1 VGLKPLPREFF
12 ARGTVAVARA
22 LLGELLVHETASG
35 VLVGRIVE
43 VEAYRGR
50 RDPAS
55 HAHRR
60 TARSEI
66 MYGRPGVAYV
76 YLSYGVHHCLNV
88 VTEDAGR
95 AGAVL
100 IRSIEPVEGAPAMLR
115 RAPAQMPHRVGAGP
129 GRLTRALGIDLTHN
143 GADLGTPPLYLA
155 HGGGLR
161 LHIASGPRI
170 GVTQAVSRP
179 WRFGIDRHPSLS
191 RPFPPGL

>member
-12 ARGTVAVARA
+12 DRGTVAVARA
-22 LLGELLVHETASG
+22 LLGQLLVHETASG
-35 VLVGRIVE
+35 VLAGRIVE

-50 RDPAS
+50 LDPAS

-88 VTEDAGR
+88 VTEADGR

-100 IRSIEPVEGAPAMLR
+100 IRSIEPVEGACVMLR
-115 RAPAQMPHRVGAGP
+115 RAPAQMLHRVGAGP
-129 GRLTRALGIDLTHN
+129 GRLTRALAIDLTHN
-143 GADLGTPPLYLA
+143 GADLGAPPLYLA
-155 HGGGLR
+155 HGD
-161 LHIASGPRI
+161 GPRLRIATGTRI
-170 GVTQAVSRP
+170 GITHAVNRP
-179 WRFGIDRHPSLS
+179 WRFGIARHPSLS